1 MRQKTTFLA
10 AIILSLVAGGTLLA
24 QGYNEDAAISRAFRS
39 VLHRDPYPMEL
50 RRYRVL
56 MDENGW
62 READVR
68 RDLSQRTDY
77 RRYSARGRSFQPDVV
92 IRRAYQ
98 DILARDPDPEG
109 LRSYRDKM
117 IREGWSERDVREAL
131 RNSPEFAS
139 MDRRHASADRIIQ
152 RAYRDILGRDPDP
165 SGMETYRRNIVE
177 NGWDEQDVRQALLRS
192 PEYRRTHR

>member
-1 MRQKTTFLA
+1 MRHKTAFLA

-68 RDLSQRTDY
+68 RDLTQRTDY

-109 LRSYRDKM
+109 LRSYREKM

-177 NGWDEQDVRQALLRS
+177 NGWDEQDVRQALQRS

>member
-1 MRQKTTFLA
+1 RQKTAFLA

-68 RDLSQRTDY
+68 RDLTQRTGY
-77 RRYSARGRSFQPDVV
+77 RRYSSRGRSFQPDVV

-139 MDRRHASADRIIQ
+139 MDRRHASADRIIE

>member
-1 MRQKTTFLA
+1 MRQKTAFLA
-10 AIILSLVAGGTLLA
+10 AIVLSLVAGGTLLA
-24 QGYNEDAAISRAFRS
+24 QGYNEDVAISRAFRS

-68 RDLSQRTDY
+68 RDLTQRTDY
-77 RRYSARGRSFQPDVV
+77 RRYSSRGRSFQPDVV

-139 MDRRHASADRIIQ
+139 MDRRHASADRIIE